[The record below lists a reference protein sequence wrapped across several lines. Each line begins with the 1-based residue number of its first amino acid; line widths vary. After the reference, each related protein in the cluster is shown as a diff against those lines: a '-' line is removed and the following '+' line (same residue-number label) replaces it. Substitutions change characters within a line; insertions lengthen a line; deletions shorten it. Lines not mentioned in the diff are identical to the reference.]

1 MILCFKCSQ
10 ELKKKLDS
18 ILNNGQYKDYSELIE
33 IAISNLWV
41 LEQEVTRKGHH
52 MIENN
57 GPLSSA
63 IGPDSKSER
72 GKKASPRK
80 QVLHPRTQGMVIPP
94 EHSSIDQP
102 PRIPDVFLFH
112 ERDNLHIN
120 TLEPQCEKLDTEKI
134 FTLDR
139 WLFGQYNKLLP
150 AKASCR
156 ALAYMAPT
164 YEKGVPLVVAGSEI
178 ARAAMELGDWLRSHD
193 YQNNIGRDDA
203 LSTAFPQSGAESEKS
218 RVRYANQFVGSVNFH
233 GQLSGLL
240 SDYRLAALSTIDPPG
255 LLLTEPGLAFAK
267 LSNPVIDGMQ
277 GELTRKFSSEES
289 SFLLEHIRQFVPVE
303 DFTFRTLLKAVLGG
317 TDTPDKLG
325 KALLSLV
332 PSDSNRSLSNSF
344 LASQRSG
351 ALSRMADIGLIMRI
365 RQGVRVT
372 YAITDLGRDYVQKM

>member
-1 MILCFKCSQ
+1 MILCIKCSP
-10 ELKKKLDS
+10 EIKDKMDS
-18 ILNNGQYKDYSELIE
+18 ILHNGQYKDYSELIA

-41 LEQEVTRKGHH
+41 LEQEVTRKGHF
-52 MIENN
+52 MIAKD
-57 GPLSSA
+57 GTLSSA
-63 IGPDSKSER
+63 PGPESKPER
-72 GKKASPRK
+72 GKTTSARK
-80 QVLHPRTQGMVIPP
+80 QALHPRSQGMAIPS
-94 EHSSIDQP
+94 EHSSVDQP
-102 PRIPDVFLFH
+102 PRIPDIFLLH
-112 ERDNLHIN
+112 ERDNLHIS
-120 TLEPQCEKLDTEKI
+120 TLEPQCDKLDAGKI

-164 YEKGVPLVVAGSEI
+164 YEKGIPLVVAGSEI
-178 ARAAMELGDWLRSHD
+178 ARTASELGDWLSSRD
-193 YQNNIGRDDA
+193 YQNKVGRDDA
-203 LSTAFPQSGAESEKS
+203 LSTAFPRSGPESEKG

-240 SDYRLAALSTIDPPG
+240 SDYRLAALATADPPG
-255 LLLTEPGLAFAK
+255 LLLTTHGLAFAK

-277 GELTRKFSSEES
+277 GEMTCKFSSEES
-289 SFLLEHIRQFVPVE
+289 SFLMDLIRQFVPVE
-303 DFTFRTLLKAVLGG
+303 DFAFRTLLKAVLDGA
-317 TDTPDKLG
+317 DTPDKLG
-325 KALLSLV
+325 EALLSLA

-351 ALSRMADIGLIMRI
+351 ALSRMADIGLITRV